1 MQSQKNNENLVE
13 ISSTSA
19 PQQSQEAEVCPQDLP
34 AQFWDEKNKQVKLDE
49 LIRAYKDLAARDD
62 NLVET
67 NLRNIPESYEKYQI
81 NSPSPLLEVDED
93 ILKKFYDKRF
103 TNEQAQL
110 VYDLA
115 GERVLPVLG
124 EMGVNFEAERQLEK
138 LARHFGG
145 QDKFNEVS
153 RQISSWAKQNVNP
166 EIYDALGSTAE
177 GVIALYNM
185 MSSSEPAL
193 SKESGT
199 VDSLSESSLRKM
211 MEDPRYWR
219 DKDSAYISKITKG
232 FEKLYPEK

>member
-1 MQSQKNNENLVE
+1 MQPQENNENLLE
-13 ISSTSA
+13 MSSASGVQNA
-19 PQQSQEAEVCPQDLP
+19 PQAGGCPQGLP
-34 AQFWDEKNKQVKLDE
+34 AQFWDEKAKQVKLPE
-49 LIRAYKDLAARDD
+49 LIKAYNDLAARDD

-67 NLRNIPESYEKYQI
+67 NLRNIPESYDKYQI

-145 QDKFNEVS
+145 KDKFNEVS
-153 RQISSWAKQNVNP
+153 RQISAWAKQNVNP
-166 EIYDALGSTAE
+166 EVYDALGSTAE

-193 SKESGT
+193 SKQGGSVEN
-199 VDSLSESSLRKM
+199 LSEASLRKM

-219 DKDSAYISKITKG
+219 DKDSAYIAKITKG

>member
-1 MQSQKNNENLVE
+1 MQPQEKNENLVE
-13 ISSTSA
+13 LSSSSA
-19 PQQSQEAEVCPQDLP
+19 VEKSQKAEGCPQGLP
-34 AQFWDEKNKQVKLDE
+34 VQFWDEKNKQVKLDE
-49 LIRAYKDLAARDD
+49 LINAYNDLAARDD

-67 NLRNIPESYEKYQI
+67 NLRNIPESFDKYQI

-138 LARHFGG
+138 LARHFGSK
-145 QDKFNEVS
+145 DKFNEVS
-153 RQISSWAKQNVNP
+153 RQISAWAKQNVNP

-193 SKESGT
+193 SKDGT
-199 VDSLSESSLRKM
+199 TVESLSESSLRKM

>member
-1 MQSQKNNENLVE
+1 MQSQNNNENLVE
-13 ISSTSA
+13 FSSSSVA
-19 PQQSQEAEVCPQDLP
+19 EQPQGVDGYPQDLP

-49 LIRAYKDLAARDD
+49 LIRAYNDLAARDD

-153 RQISSWAKQNVNP
+153 RQISAWAKQNVNP

-193 SKESGT
+193 SKESGA

>member
-1 MQSQKNNENLVE
+1 MELQKEKNLVE
-13 ISSTSA
+13 ASSAGSTESGFA
-19 PQQSQEAEVCPQDLP
+19 KYPKALP
-34 AQFWDEKNKQVKLDE
+34 EQFLDEKTGQVKLEE
-49 LIRAYKDLAARDD
+49 LVRAYNDLAARDD

-67 NLRNIPESYEKYQI
+67 NLRNIPESYDKYQI
-81 NSPSPLLEVDED
+81 KSPSPLLDVDDD
-93 ILKKFYDKRF
+93 ILKKFYEKRF

-138 LARHFGG
+138 LSRHFGG
-145 QDKFNEVS
+145 RDKFNEVS
-153 RQISSWAKQNVNP
+153 RQISAWAKQNVNP
-166 EIYDALGSTAE
+166 EVYDALGSTAE

-185 MSSSEPAL
+185 MSSSEPSL
-193 SKESGT
+193 SKEGGA
-199 VDSLSESSLRKM
+199 VENLSEASLRKM

-219 DKDSAYISKITKG
+219 DKDSAYIAKITRG